1 MLRAVTLPALLASG
15 VVGATSIALWF
26 FGSKFARRYV
36 AINGVLPPMT
46 WMFRRAVDRDL
57 ESYRRRALAVL
68 PFYLVAVAIVLLQ
81 P

>member
-1 MLRAVTLPALLASG
+1 MLSPVTLPALLATG
-15 VVGATSIALWF
+15 VIGATSIALWF
-26 FGSKFARRYV
+26 FGSKYARRYL

-57 ESYRRRALAVL
+57 ESWRRRALAVL
-68 PFYLVAVAIVLLQ
+68 PFYLIAVGIVLFQ